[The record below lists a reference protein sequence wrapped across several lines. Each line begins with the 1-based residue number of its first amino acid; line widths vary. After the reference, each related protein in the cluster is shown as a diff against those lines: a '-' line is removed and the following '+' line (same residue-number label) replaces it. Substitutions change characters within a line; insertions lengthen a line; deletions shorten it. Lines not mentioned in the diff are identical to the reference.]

1 MVKAATLEVEIGAK
15 IDKFE
20 KGLGRVRKDLGGMEK
35 KLSGVSRATGKANT
49 AFAGMAKRLIAI
61 GVAYFGARGIFKMG
75 KSFLEVAANVEQYE
89 IRLKVLLGSQE
100 KATEAM
106 REFQRTAAKLPFT
119 LEEVIESGIRLTTI
133 KVPFKDW
140 LTPIADVAAAFGL
153 DLPTATDQFAR
164 AMSAGLG
171 AADWFREKGISA
183 MIKDFAKLKHGIEDI
198 TKIGSIELQGVMFEW
213 AKTFKG
219 STEDMAKTWKGIVSM
234 LQDKWFQFR
243 DAVMKAKV
251 FEILKGGLASFNEKL
266 DEFMASGKFEEWASN
281 MAIGMLGFMKA
292 VIEGIGGVLTV
303 IHGFQAAVFEMAS
316 LVTKH
321 LAGQVNTLVKAF
333 AIAEKLVPGLKS
345 TTDKLF
351 DLWKDLTYVTEGY
364 GEAAD

>member
-183 MIKDFAKLKHGIEDI
+183 MIKDFA
-198 TKIGSIELQGVMFEW
+198 
-213 AKTFKG
+213 
-219 STEDMAKTWKGIVSM
+219 
-234 LQDKWFQFR
+234 
-243 DAVMKAKV
+243 
-251 FEILKGGLASFNEKL
+251 
-266 DEFMASGKFEEWASN
+266 
-281 MAIGMLGFMKA
+281 
-292 VIEGIGGVLTV
+292 
-303 IHGFQAAVFEMAS
+303 
-316 LVTKH
+316 
-321 LAGQVNTLVKAF
+321 
-333 AIAEKLVPGLKS
+333 
-345 TTDKLF
+345 
-351 DLWKDLTYVTEGY
+351 
-364 GEAAD
+364 